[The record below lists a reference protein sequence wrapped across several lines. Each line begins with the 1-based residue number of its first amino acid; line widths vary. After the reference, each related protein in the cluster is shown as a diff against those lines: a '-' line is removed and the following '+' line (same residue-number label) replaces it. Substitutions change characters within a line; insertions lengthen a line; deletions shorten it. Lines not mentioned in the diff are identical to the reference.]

1 MRSLN
6 HFEAVTVLREAA
18 NEVIIRVY
26 REPKEDPDE
35 SYSQKNDDQALSEKG
50 PEGQG
55 KVRNNLSLM
64 NTPLTF
70 SVKKWPNFTWGAFDL
85 PESESGFEIMILIH
99 HFI

>member
-35 SYSQKNDDQALSEKG
+35 SYSQKNDDQVLSEKG
-50 PEGQG
+50 PEGLG

-64 NTPLTF
+64 NTPTHFF
-70 SVKKWPNFTWGAFDL
+70 SEKVARFYLDWV
-85 PESESGFEIMILIH
+85 
-99 HFI
+99 